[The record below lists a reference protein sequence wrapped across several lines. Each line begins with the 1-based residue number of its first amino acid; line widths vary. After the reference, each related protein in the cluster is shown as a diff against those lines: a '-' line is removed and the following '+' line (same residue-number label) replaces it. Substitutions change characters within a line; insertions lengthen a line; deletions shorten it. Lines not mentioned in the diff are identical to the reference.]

1 MVVTRFTRLLP
12 RVYLLAADTAR
23 ARAYFDL
30 MRKNDLAPAYTLILS
45 AGDAPV
51 ISRRSESTSLFD
63 NVTPLLNAV
72 IDSGLP
78 CQSFV
83 TADANSSDICS
94 TLSAL
99 PSGIVIFAPAAG
111 LLARAPLF
119 ETGHKFLH
127 IHPGRLPE
135 FRGSTP
141 MYYSLI
147 AERKLSASAIF
158 LAPEIDV
165 GPVLA
170 QRDFP
175 PPVDLQSI
183 DAVYDP
189 YIRAVLLCQVLE
201 DYVADRDLRPQPQGL
216 GGTTY
221 HVIHPVLKH
230 LALLINLTDSSE
242 YES

>member
-1 MVVTRFTRLLP
+1 MVTRFIKLLSHI
-12 RVYLLAADTAR
+12 YLLAADTTR

-30 MRKNDLAPAYTLILS
+30 MQKHGLAPAYILILGT
-45 AGDAPV
+45 GDAPV
-51 ISRRSESTSLFD
+51 ISRRPEPTSLFD
-63 NVTPLLNAV
+63 NVTPLLHAV

-78 CQSFV
+78 HQTFV
-83 TADANSSDICS
+83 TADVNSSDICS
-94 TLSAL
+94 ALSAL

-147 AERKLSASAIF
+147 AERRLSASAIF

-175 PPVDLQSI
+175 LPIDLQSI

-230 LALLINLTDSSE
+230 LALLGKFMDSSE
-242 YES
+242 

>member
-1 MVVTRFTRLLP
+1 MVVTRLTKPLP
-12 RVYLLAADTAR
+12 CIYLLAADTAR

-30 MRKNDLAPAYTLILS
+30 MRQNDLLPTHILILGT
-45 AGDAPV
+45 GDAPV
-51 ISRRSESTSLFD
+51 SSRRPEPTSLFD
-63 NVTPLLNAV
+63 NVTPLLRAV
-72 IDSGLP
+72 IDSGLAH
-78 CQSFV
+78 QSFA
-83 TADANSSDICS
+83 TADANADDICAA
-94 TLSAL
+94 LSAL

-119 ETGHKFLH
+119 KTGHKFLH
-127 IHPGRLPE
+127 IHPGCLPD

-147 AERKLSASAIF
+147 AEHRLSASAIF

-175 PPVDLQSI
+175 LPVDLQSI
-183 DAVYDP
+183 DTVYDP
-189 YIRAVLLCQVLE
+189 YMRAVLLCQVLE
-201 DYVADRDLRPQPQGL
+201 DYSIDHDLSPQPQGP

-230 LALLINLTDSSE
+230 LALLGRLTDALE
-242 YES
+242 